1 MYSLFNEFKEIESH
15 KYLLRKITYS
25 DSRDILEMYSDD
37 DVMKFNSGQ
46 KISYIE
52 DIIKLIDVI
61 DKGFEKKWFIRWGV
75 IEKSTNEYLGDL
87 ALHHFDENEN
97 KVQIGYMLKKA
108 HWNKGIMSEAAP
120 LLINHVSENTPVQ
133 TIEAHIYPQ
142 NTASIKLAEKLGF
155 KFKELSSDVKDK
167 NKVRVIYSIK
177 LR

>member
-1 MYSLFNEFKEIESH
+1 
-15 KYLLRKITYS
+15 
-25 DSRDILEMYSDD
+25 
-37 DVMKFNSGQ
+37 
-46 KISYIE
+46 
-52 DIIKLIDVI
+52 
-61 DKGFEKKWFIRWGV
+61 
-75 IEKSTNEYLGDL
+75 
-87 ALHHFDENEN
+87 
-97 KVQIGYMLKKA
+97 MLKKA

-120 LLINHVSENTPVQ
+120 LLINHVSESTPVQ